1 MSTHPDVAALG
12 GAALDVLAMDGVA
25 VIGTLGFF
33 VPAAILVTVV
43 VLAVLR
49 DRRLAAREEAAE
61 AAERAGAHEALGD
74 DGQGRR
80 PAPDRPT
87 PPPAG

>member
-1 MSTHPDVAALG
+1 MSSPLDAR
-12 GAALDVLAMDGVA
+12 ALDVLAMDGVA

-43 VLAVLR
+43 VVAVVR
-49 DRRLAAREEAAE
+49 DRRLAAQEAEEEAAE
-61 AAERAGAHEALGD
+61 QARAHESLGD
-74 DGQGRR
+74 HEDVEGRR
-80 PAPDRPT
+80 PAAGGPT